1 MPGYWNQV
9 NEGYQ
14 WVPGAWVPVARESDG
29 GGPAVAASQG
39 QAAYLPAPP
48 ASLEA
53 GPSSPAPGAGVFWT
67 PGSWYW
73 QDTRY
78 VWRPGFWAAVQPSW
92 VWIPA
97 HFVWTPGGYLFV
109 EGYWDLPLAS
119 RGILFAPVY
128 YAQPVYLQP
137 AYVFSPSIT
146 IATSGLVANLF
157 IQPSYHHYCFG
168 DYYDRSFLSVGIFPW
183 FSFTYS
189 SGPAGP
195 VYHDPLFTFY
205 AASYVRQDP
214 RWVAR
219 VREEYI
225 VRRDN
230 VSMRPPRTYIEQT
243 RIVERNVSITRN
255 VTVVENGRGRDVL
268 MARPI
273 RQLASRPESAG
284 GMRLERVVPKP
295 APSGN
300 GGASSSP
307 ISARNDRGKSDGRR
321 PGVPKE
327 GRGSPPRPAAR
338 PALARWHSPRR
349 PYRPPSINTRGP
361 ESRSDR
367 GFIGITPPVNPGRR
381 DCPVRGMKHP
391 SSPVRDGRP
400 GPEPRI
406 PWSNIAKKWLF
417 RLPIMRH
424 ALTRTPP
431 DTDFSLQCQDIR
443 RRLGRKLPAF
453 TSRRSTPTGSL
464 PRRRSRSTR
473 NGAAG
478 PQNP

>member
-1 MPGYWNQV
+1 M
-9 NEGYQ
+9 
-14 WVPGAWVPVARESDG
+14 
-29 GGPAVAASQG
+29 AASQG

-67 PGSWYW
+67 PGKLVLA
-73 QDTRY
+73 RHPL
-78 VWRPGFWAAVQPSW
+78 RLAPGFWAAVQPSW

-97 HFVWTPGGYLFV
+97 HYVWTPGGYLFV

-255 VTVVENGRGRDVL
+255 VTVVENGRGRDAAHGPADPA
-268 MARPI
+268 AREPSGI
-273 RQLASRPESAG
+273 RGGNAPRKGGRRGLA
-284 GMRLERVVPKP
+284 L
-295 APSGN
+295 SGN
-300 GGASSSP
+300 GRASSLPS
-307 ISARNDRGKSDGRR
+307 SARKGYGKRDSRR
-321 PGVPKE
+321 PGVPKG

-338 PALARWHSPRR
+338 PVLAPWHSPRR
-349 PYRPPSINTRGP
+349 PSRPPSINTRGP

-367 GFIGITPPVNPGRR
+367 G
-381 DCPVRGMKHP
+381 
-391 SSPVRDGRP
+391 S
-400 GPEPRI
+400 
-406 PWSNIAKKWLF
+406 
-417 RLPIMRH
+417 
-424 ALTRTPP
+424 
-431 DTDFSLQCQDIR
+431 
-443 RRLGRKLPAF
+443 
-453 TSRRSTPTGSL
+453 
-464 PRRRSRSTR
+464 SRSPHRRIRAGETAR
-473 NGAAG
+473 YAA
-478 PQNP
+478 